1 RMMKTRSK
9 LVIGLSALAAGGT
22 LAAGIATQGFVL
34 SAFATDA
41 PNAKKAVQEAGQAR
55 KAIARRKAG
64 DAVAHA

>member
-1 RMMKTRSK
+1 MKTRSK

-41 PNAKKAVQEAGQAR
+41 PNAKKAAQGDRPAQGR
-55 KAIARRKAG
+55 RRGCARRG
-64 DAVAHA
+64 GGGQ